1 MANLSLCLRYY
12 IADRLNNDPGWKNI
26 QVLYKLGCICGSLC
40 FIFVQTLLLATN
52 DIHCSSSTV
61 VLKLLSAFLSAWK

>member
-26 QVLYKLGCICGSLC
+26 QVLYKLECIIYVVVCASFSCKRYCLQL
-40 FIFVQTLLLATN
+40 VT
-52 DIHCSSSTV
+52 STAV
-61 VLKLLSAFLSAWK
+61 HLQQF